1 MSIKNKQITCLKL
14 STLFEM
20 SNSTQKIRVG
30 ILGLGGIATNHLEA
44 IKSNSDLFELKAVCD
59 KNENILS
66 EFSSPIS
73 TYSEYEEM
81 LLDRAIDL
89 ISICTPSGMHSYQS
103 IMAGRKNIHVITEK
117 PMAVKLQ
124 DAQDMLK
131 EFQRSK
137 AKLFVVKQNRLNN
150 NIKILKEL
158 IDKGILGKI
167 HFVQS
172 NVFWTRPQ
180 EYYDKENWR
189 GTKEHDGGAL
199 MNQASHYVDLLYWL
213 FGPVESLNAFAS
225 TTRDIE
231 TEDTGVVNL
240 QFISGALGS
249 MNYTML
255 TYPKNFE
262 GSITVI
268 AEKGTIKIGGT
279 ALQKIERW
287 DLEDN
292 SYDNILEETSDTSNS
307 QKSHGHSE
315 YYKNVA
321 EVLKNESKA
330 ICDGEDGI
338 KSLQILEATYESVES
353 SSTIYLNQE

>member
-1 MSIKNKQITCLKL
+1 
-14 STLFEM
+14 
-20 SNSTQKIRVG
+20 
-30 ILGLGGIATNHLEA
+30 
-44 IKSNSDLFELKAVCD
+44 
-59 KNENILS
+59 
-66 EFSSPIS
+66 
-73 TYSEYEEM
+73 
-81 LLDRAIDL
+81 
-89 ISICTPSGMHSYQS
+89 
-103 IMAGRKNIHVITEK
+103 
-117 PMAVKLQ
+117 
-124 DAQDMLK
+124 
-131 EFQRSK
+131 
-137 AKLFVVKQNRLNN
+137 
-150 NIKILKEL
+150 
-158 IDKGILGKI
+158 
-167 HFVQS
+167 
-172 NVFWTRPQ
+172 
-180 EYYDKENWR
+180 
-189 GTKEHDGGAL
+189 